1 MSVYDAYKGVI
12 VFCRIREGS
21 VKPGT
26 TIRMMATG
34 AEADVVEVGYFGA
47 GQFIPCDELEAGMV
61 GYITASLKNVKETRV
76 GDTITEAKRPC
87 DAPLPGYK
95 KVNPM
100 VYCGLY
106 PTDGAKY
113 PDLRDALEKLQLNDA
128 ALQFEPETSIALG
141 FGFRC
146 GFLGLLHLEVIQE
159 RLERE
164 FNLDLV
170 TTAPGVVY
178 RVHKTDGTMIELTN
192 PSNLPDPSEIEYME
206 EPMVAA
212 EIMVTSEY
220 VGAIMDLCQER
231 RGIYKSMEYIGKSG
245 DASKAEEVGRQIG
258 MYLKKLG
265 FNLDFAPVADI
276 NTNPQNIV
284 IGDRSY
290 GSDPSLVAEMVSAQL
305 DGMHDSGITGTLK
318 HFPGHGDTKDD
329 THSGYVSI
337 EKTWDELKVCELIPF
352 TASLPKT
359 DMVMVSHITAVNV
372 TNDNLP
378 SSMSE
383 MMITEKLRNELG
395 YDGVVITDAMAMGA
409 VADNYTSAEAAVTA
423 VKAGVDIVLMPQ
435 NLDEAFNG
443 VMNAITDGEIS
454 MARLDES
461 VLRILKMKAKY
472 KLI

>member
-1 MSVYDAYKGVI
+1 MKKFTKKVATILMSLSIILTSSCAQRVTVVDENASTEKFIFNDDETVVHTAKDVLGKMSLREKVGQLFIVRPEALAENSNAETAPATDRVDDAVISRLEEYPVGGVVLFSRNI
-12 VFCRIREGS
+12 
-21 VKPGT
+21 
-26 TIRMMATG
+26 TG
-34 AEADVVEVGYFGA
+34 AEQLPE
-47 GQFIPCDELEAGMV
+47 FISGLQ
-61 GYITASLKNVKETRV
+61 KNS
-76 GDTITEAKRPC
+76 
-87 DAPLPGYK
+87 
-95 KVNPM
+95 
-100 VYCGLY
+100 
-106 PTDGAKY
+106 KY
-113 PDLRDALEKLQLNDA
+113 PL
-128 ALQFEPETSIALG
+128 FIAVDEEG
-141 FGFRC
+141 G
-146 GFLGLLHLEVIQE
+146 
-159 RLERE
+159 
-164 FNLDLV
+164 
-170 TTAPGVVY
+170 
-178 RVHKTDGTMIELTN
+178 RVARIANSGYYD
-192 PSNLPDPSEIEYME
+192 
-206 EPMVAA
+206 VA
-212 EIMVTSEY
+212 S
-220 VGAIMDLCQER
+220 
-231 RGIYKSMEYIGKSG
+231 YKSMEYIGKSG